1 MRATVLI
8 SSAGRRVGLIECF
21 RRSASAAGID
31 LHVLACDMEPEMSAA
46 CYAADRA
53 FAVPRCDGPAFV
65 DSMLKIV
72 VDSSVDLIV
81 PTIDPE
87 LAPLA
92 AAADRFKAVGARV
105 HVSPPSVIEVVRDKV
120 RTAQVLAAA
129 GVPVPWTASLEAAR
143 GEADRLVW
151 PLFLR
156 PSGGSAS
163 RGIKIARGPADLPA
177 APDEPMMLQ
186 QLLVGPE
193 YTVNMFIDEHGV
205 LRSAVAHERLRVRA
219 GEVEKGRT
227 ERDPIFRR
235 LAEGVARAL
244 PDARGVL
251 CFQMIVDK
259 ATGPRVFEVNARFGG
274 GYPLAHFAGAEYTRW
289 LLEEL
294 IGQPSTANDDWRSGA
309 LMLRYDAATF
319 AG

>member
-1 MRATVLI
+1 M
-8 SSAGRRVGLIECF
+8 IECF
-21 RRSASAAGID
+21 RRSAAAAGID
-31 LHVLACDMEPEMSAA
+31 LDVLACDIEPELSAA

-53 FAVPRCDGPAFV
+53 FSVPRCDDPAFV
-65 DSMLKIV
+65 DSMLKIAI
-72 VDSSVDLIV
+72 DAGVDLVV

-87 LAPLA
+87 LAPLSA
-92 AAADRFKAVGARV
+92 ASDRFGAVGTRV

-120 RTAQVLAAA
+120 RTSEVLAAA
-129 GVPVPWTASLEAAR
+129 GVPVPWTASLDTARAA
-143 GEADRLVW
+143 ADRLVW

-163 RGIKIARGPADLPA
+163 RGIKVAYSPSDLPA

-193 YTVNMFIDEHGV
+193 YTVNMFVDKNGE
-205 LRSAVAHERLRVRA
+205 LRSAVAHQRLRVRA

-227 ERDPIFRR
+227 ERDPMFRA
-235 LAEGVARAL
+235 LAEGVSRAL

-251 CFQMIVDK
+251 CFQLIVDK
-259 ATGPRVFEVNARFGG
+259 MAGPRVFEINARFGG

-289 LLEEL
+289 LLEETVGL
-294 IGQPSTANDDWRSGA
+294 PSTAHDGWRSGA